1 MVSLDSLVDLV
12 SLALLTLASKIL
24 VIASEFNINF
34 REVSVF
40 EPTHGS
46 APKYAELKPSIINP
60 IATVLCACMM
70 LDHLNLKPLA
80 DKIRA
85 AVRKV
90 VKDGKVRTYDMMKLK
105 GGPEVIKQGAA
116 SSEQL
121 TDAII
126 AAL

>member
-1 MVSLDSLVDLV
+1 
-12 SLALLTLASKIL
+12 
-24 VIASEFNINF
+24 
-34 REVSVF
+34 
-40 EPTHGS
+40 
-46 APKYAELKPSIINP
+46 
-60 IATVLCACMM
+60 MM
-70 LDHLNLKPLA
+70 LDHLNLKPLG

-90 VKDGKVRTYDMMKLK
+90 IKEGKVRTYDIMKLK